1 MHSSFDWEKTVNEF
15 PLGLCELFTQ
25 ALDPDAPMV
34 PVHSGQRREGKMNY
48 FTIIDFMTSGE
59 TLEDIWRLQGQ
70 NYEKILKSV
79 LFSAL
84 VLTL

>member
-1 MHSSFDWEKTVNEF
+1 
-15 PLGLCELFTQ
+15 
-25 ALDPDAPMV
+25 MV

-48 FTIIDFMTSGE
+48 FKIIDFMTSGE